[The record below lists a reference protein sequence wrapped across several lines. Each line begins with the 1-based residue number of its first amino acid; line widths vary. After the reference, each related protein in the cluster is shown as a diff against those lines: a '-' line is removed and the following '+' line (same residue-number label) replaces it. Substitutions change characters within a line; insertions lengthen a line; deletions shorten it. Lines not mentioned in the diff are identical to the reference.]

1 MGAFISYLYLTGRS
15 KNFFVLAPNTTIYDK
30 LVADF
35 SRQSS
40 PKYVFR
46 GIAEFAQ
53 RPPIIVTGD
62 TWEEGRGIRG
72 SDLFGNEVVINIFN
86 VDIDQQGQGRI
97 RTMREYIGQSYFDY
111 LAELPD
117 LVMLMDEAHRYRA
130 NAGMKAISELKP
142 VLGLE
147 LTATPKSVGTKSKS
161 FSNVIYQYGLG
172 DAMADG
178 YVKEPAVATRVD
190 FRPQDYSQDDLE
202 MIMLEDG
209 IHYHEEVKTQLDL
222 LCPSD
227 RPQARPPFILVVA
240 QDTRHASEIRM
251 RIEDEKFLKGA
262 YKGRVIEIH
271 SNLRGRKATKRYR
284 AW

>member
-1 MGAFISYLYLTGRS
+1 MIHPERIRRQIAQRLSLRKPQEQALSILAELLEVVPLGKEEDLVETLQAVQKQWPSVEEFERDFPSLCFALATGVGKTRLMGAFISYLYLTGRS

-46 GIAEFAQ
+46 GISEFAQ

-86 VDIDQQGQGRI
+86 VDKINKDKGRI

-130 NAGMKAISELKP
+130 NAGMKAIS
-142 VLGLE
+142 
-147 LTATPKSVGTKSKS
+147 AS
-161 FSNVIYQYGLG
+161 
-172 DAMADG
+172 AA
-178 YVKEPAVATRVD
+178 A
-190 FRPQDYSQDDLE
+190 
-202 MIMLEDG
+202 
-209 IHYHEEVKTQLDL
+209 
-222 LCPSD
+222 
-227 RPQARPPFILVVA
+227 AR
-240 QDTRHASEIRM
+240 
-251 RIEDEKFLKGA
+251 RITSSR
-262 YKGRVIEIH
+262 GRV
-271 SNLRGRKATKRYR
+271 SAV
-284 AW
+284 